1 MLIFDR
7 ARKSLFAFYIKKIIH
22 RKCHTGYERKRAIG
36 IIFAGMHT
44 WLYVLL
50 AMMILAAV
58 LLAIRNHRETGVS
71 IWRSLFYSLLLIV
84 GIMAL
89 LLTALGGGK
98 H

>member
-1 MLIFDR
+1 MNQ
-7 ARKSLFAFYIKKIIH
+7 
-22 RKCHTGYERKRAIG
+22 EG
-36 IIFAGMHT
+36 IIFVPMNT
-44 WLYVLL
+44 WLYFLL
-50 AMMILAAV
+50 LFMIIAAV
-58 LLAIRNHRETGVS
+58 ILAIRNHRETGVS

>member
-1 MLIFDR
+1 MNQ
-7 ARKSLFAFYIKKIIH
+7 
-22 RKCHTGYERKRAIG
+22 EG
-36 IIFAGMHT
+36 IIFIAMNT
-44 WLYVLL
+44 WLYFLL
-50 AMMILAAV
+50 LFMIIAAV
-58 LLAIRNHRETGVS
+58 FLAIRNHRETGVS